1 MLVCPRVRSAR
12 SEKERGE
19 QEEEEVGEGRR
30 RRRRRRRG
38 DGEIRAERVDA
49 RGARIARDSA
59 GRPG

>member
-30 RRRRRRRG
+30 RRRRRG